1 MLLPQCFPLPSL
13 RPPAMPS
20 LEILIFVPLIVL
32 LAYLIFGI
40 SGFGSTLIAVPLL
53 AHLMPLTF
61 AIPMVVV
68 LDCVSAISMG
78 LKLRADVSKSEFVPM
93 LPFLLVGLLI
103 GAFVLLNV
111 PARWLLLILGVFV
124 LVFGTYYLL
133 DRKAPLRLPKWTV
146 APIGLLAGTTSSA
159 FGVGGP
165 IYVFYF
171 AARGASPQQIRATV
185 PAVFSF
191 TSVARIAIFAGV
203 GLFDQQVLMATAAL
217 LPVMALGLWCG
228 HRLHGR
234 LSRDQALRIIGV
246 LLLASGAS
254 LVLRALA

>member
-1 MLLPQCFPLPSL
+1 
-13 RPPAMPS
+13 MPS
-20 LEILIFVPLIVL
+20 LELMIFVPMIVL
-32 LAYLIFGI
+32 LAYLIFGM

-53 AHLMPLTF
+53 AHLMPLKV

-78 LKLRADVSKSEFVPM
+78 LKLRADVVKSEFVPM
-93 LPFLLVGLLI
+93 LPFLVVGLMI

-111 PARWLLLILGVFV
+111 PPQWLMLVLGVFV
-124 LVFGTYYLL
+124 LIFGTHYLIN
-133 DRKAPLRLPKWTV
+133 RTSAMRLPRWTV
-146 APIGLLAGTTSSA
+146 APIGLFAGTTSSA

-171 AARGASPQQIRATV
+171 AARGATPEQIRATV

-203 GLFDQQVLMATAAL
+203 GLFNVQILTAVALL

-234 LSRDQALRIIGV
+234 LTREQAIRILGG
-246 LLLASGAS
+246 LLLLSGAS
-254 LVLRALA
+254 LVLRAFTD